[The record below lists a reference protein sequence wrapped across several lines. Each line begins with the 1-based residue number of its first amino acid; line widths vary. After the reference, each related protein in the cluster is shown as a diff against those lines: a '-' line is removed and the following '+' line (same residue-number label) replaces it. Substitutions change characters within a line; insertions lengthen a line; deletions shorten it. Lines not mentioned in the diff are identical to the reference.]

1 MIWFLYIAIYI
12 MFPQGPVCTS
22 RDYIS
27 AYVWPT
33 GSLCRYIQR
42 LANNGVCRYGDTP
55 SQVHDIDVWTGD
67 RPCVA
72 THGRLH
78 ACIIHACML
87 FQNFTKC

>member
-1 MIWFLYIAIYI
+1 MV
-12 MFPQGPVCTS
+12 QVKPVGVECQL
-22 RDYIS
+22 DH
-27 AYVWPT
+27 
-33 GSLCRYIQR
+33 GSIGRHVGEVENAVKQVKDMVRTLVSTLQ
-42 LANNGVCRYGDTP
+42 CRYGDTP